1 MFCFSFLTSDI
12 KKPFLSAPL
21 LDWNVVQRKMP
32 WSIVLLLGGGFALAD
47 ASAVCPD
54 ICFSVS
60 KANFPGLLSSPVLL
74 GMHPKPN
81 PAEMFRSGGRSK
93 LAKTGRRGECL
104 CLFFRNLYALTKF
117 LQFILPLGGCWVVWD
132 LHWLDRPEK
141 QPFLF
146 LLSSQSQPWL
156 EK

>member
-54 ICFSVS
+54 ICFSAQRRTSLVCY
-60 KANFPGLLSSPVLL
+60 LVLYYW
-74 GMHPKPN
+74 
-81 PAEMFRSGGRSK
+81 AC
-93 LAKTGRRGECL
+93 T
-104 CLFFRNLYALTKF
+104 
-117 LQFILPLGGCWVVWD
+117 
-132 LHWLDRPEK
+132 
-141 QPFLF
+141 
-146 LLSSQSQPWL
+146 QSQTQ
-156 EK
+156 